1 MGVMKTVMYS
11 IYTLD
16 PLRVEIPKL
25 STYTHHLSK
34 GIPMLVL
41 YLFYSIYNEDFTK
54 KNSRND
60 KKRMG
65 ICWYFVFNIAIW
77 VFIPSKDLHTH
88 VKAPYYQYSVEWY

>member
-11 IYTLD
+11 IYTLN

-41 YLFYSIYNEDFTK
+41 YLFYNIYNEDLTK
-54 KNSRND
+54 KIKECQEENGHL
-60 KKRMG
+60 M
-65 ICWYFVFNIAIW
+65 VFC
-77 VFIPSKDLHTH
+77 VQHSHLGLYSK
-88 VKAPYYQYSVEWY
+88 